1 MPLKTGSTLTFL
13 DFSMEDAGVRLHF
26 QCVDPGPEQSND
38 YYIMITVSEMAAVTT
53 QIQLRTLV
61 QDRLN
66 LQIRAQGVASKLTPF
81 IGQTLVV

>member
-1 MPLKTGSTLTFL
+1 MTFL
-13 DFSMEDAGVRLHF
+13 DFGMEDSGIRLHF
-26 QCVDPGPEQSND
+26 LCTDPGPEQEND
-38 YYIMITVSEMAAVTT
+38 YYIMITIAELEAVTT

-66 LQIRAQGVASKLTPF
+66 LKIRAQGVASKLIPF

>member
-1 MPLKTGSTLTFL
+1 MPLKTNSTLIFL
-13 DFSMEDAGVRLHF
+13 GFEMEDAGVRLHF
-26 QCVDPGPEQSND
+26 LCADPGPEQAND
-38 YYIMITVSEMAAVTT
+38 YHIMLTITELAAVTT

-66 LQIRAQGVASKLTPF
+66 LQIRAQGVESKLTPF